1 MPWKRDDPDPLEAR
15 RRQLAEQVRA
25 LDEQRRK
32 LAEEIQGSGVVKRAE
47 PLVWR
52 NDDNDTPISR
62 AAEPTPS
69 RRRHLARQRQ
79 RDMIAAVGLIILF
92 LIVVGLV
99 VWIAYVHNI
108 APGNT

>member
-15 RRQLAEQVRA
+15 RRQIAEQEKMLA
-25 LDEQRRK
+25 EQRRK
-32 LAEEIQGSGVVKRAE
+32 LTEEIQSSGVVKRPE

-52 NDDNDTPISR
+52 NEDDPP
-62 AAEPTPS
+62 AARKTEPTPS

-108 APGNT
+108 GPGNA

>member
-1 MPWKRDDPDPLEAR
+1 MPWKRDEPDPLEAR
-15 RRQLAEQVRA
+15 RRQLAEQEKA
-25 LDEQRRK
+25 LVEQRRK
-32 LAEEIQGSGVVKRAE
+32 LAEEIQSSGTVKRAE

-52 NDDNDTPISR
+52 NEDDTPIAR
-62 AAEPTPS
+62 AAEPTPA

-108 APGNT
+108 APNT